1 MVGFGPPASRQA
13 RREWWRR
20 QIQRQTD
27 GSLTVAAFCRRL
39 GVSTVTFY
47 AWKRRLRES
56 PPASSSL
63 VPEGA
68 SARPT
73 HEAKG
78 ASTPAFLPVSI
89 RDAGAAG
96 QLEIELANAC
106 VVRLKG
112 AVDPRLLRIAIH
124 AVGRLGGDQRGGD

>member
-1 MVGFGPPASRQA
+1 MVGFGLPASPQA

-20 QIQRQTD
+20 QIQRQNE
-27 GSLTVAAFCRRL
+27 GSLTVTAFCRRL

-47 AWKRRLRES
+47 AWKRRFREAL
-56 PPASSSL
+56 PASPR
-63 VPEGA
+63 VPEGPP
-68 SARPT
+68 ARPLPV
-73 HEAKG
+73 ANG
-78 ASTPAFLPVSI
+78 ATTPAFLPVSI

-96 QLEIELANAC
+96 RLEIELANAC

-124 AVGRLGGDQRGGD
+124 AAGRLGGGQRGGD